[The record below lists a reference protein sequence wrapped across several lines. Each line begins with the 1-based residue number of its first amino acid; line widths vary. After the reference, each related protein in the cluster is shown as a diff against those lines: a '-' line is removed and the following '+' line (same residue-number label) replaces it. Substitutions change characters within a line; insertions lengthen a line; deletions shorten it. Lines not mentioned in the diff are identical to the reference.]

1 MGYYRSYT
9 QTYKKTKKTQ
19 VCNTFYRICIKKT
32 KMFFFE
38 AYVCKII
45 SYDLINTFFYQNLT
59 EIPRLKKITLNF
71 GYQKSNFKHLVSSLL
86 ALEFITSRKGKMTTS
101 RHLNVFLKIKKG
113 NPVGCKI
120 ILTKSTMFFFPKINI
135 FYFSKN

>member
-1 MGYYRSYT
+1 
-9 QTYKKTKKTQ
+9 
-19 VCNTFYRICIKKT
+19 
-32 KMFFFE
+32 MFFFE

-101 RHLNVFLKIKKG
+101 RHLNVFLKIIMD
-113 NPVGCKI
+113 VVIFSFQLLVVCEI
-120 ILTKSTMFFFPKINI
+120 YIFILILFRM
-135 FYFSKN
+135 